1 MYPTNYKINQL
12 SCFPSSSKRKELKLV
27 AKSAVTN
34 PYLVEI
40 FQPSLTF
47 VKETQFYSKIIPA
60 LERFEDDSN
69 ITPSD
74 RLDAFIKCIGSRI
87 SLDSGRVSLA
97 LVVTMANV

>member
-1 MYPTNYKINQL
+1 M
-12 SCFPSSSKRKELKLV
+12 

-87 SLDSGRVSLA
+87 SLDSGRVSSA